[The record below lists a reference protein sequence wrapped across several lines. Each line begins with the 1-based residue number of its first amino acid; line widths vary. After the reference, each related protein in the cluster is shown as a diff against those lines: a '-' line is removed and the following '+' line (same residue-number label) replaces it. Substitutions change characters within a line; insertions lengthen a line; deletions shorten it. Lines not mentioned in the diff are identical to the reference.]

1 VSLVLLTLPTAGAK
15 WVAAPAPLMTRWGAA
30 VSPSTVQQS
39 EYPRPQ
45 FVRAQ
50 WQNLNGLWSYAITPM
65 DAPRPTTWNGK
76 ILVPFPMESALSG
89 VKKPLGE
96 TQQLWYRRTF
106 TVPPHWH
113 GQRLILHFGA
123 VDWKAQVWVNGQSVG
138 THFGGY
144 DAFSLDI
151 TAALKATGP
160 QELTLSVWDPSDA
173 GGQPR
178 GKQVGDPHEIWY
190 TASSG
195 LWQTVWL
202 EPVPVRAIESLKIVP
217 DIDRNE
223 VRLNVAA
230 TPGEHLRAVALDGSV
245 AVAEASGLA
254 GQPLTL
260 HLKHPKLWSPDQPF
274 LYRLKVELRRGDQVV
289 DQVSS
294 YFGMRKISLG
304 QDARGVTRIL
314 LNNRPLFQLGVLD
327 QGFWPDG
334 LYTAPSDAA
343 LRSDLMV
350 LKRLGFN
357 LVRKHVK
364 VEPERWYYWADK
376 LGLLV
381 WQDMPSGDAT
391 ADQGSGD
398 VARTDGSA
406 SEFEQELTRMIKTHQ
421 NHPSVVMWVLFNE
434 GWGQYDTARLTQRVR
449 HLDPTRLV
457 DSASG
462 WNDRGVGDVIDWH
475 RYPGPDAPDP
485 TRTRAAVLGEFGG
498 LGLPLAGHTWQD
510 QANWGYRT
518 FPDADTLTKAYEERV
533 AALAPLIQRGLSA
546 AVYTQMT
553 DVEIE
558 VNGLLTYDRAVLKMN
573 EGRVRAAHAT
583 LFKGKA
589 AR

>member
-1 VSLVLLTLPTAGAK
+1 MLNVLAGLLTLVLLALPDAGAT
-15 WVAAPAPLMTRWGAA
+15 WAAVPAPLMTRWGAA
-30 VSPSTVQQS
+30 VSPSTVQHS

-50 WQNLNGLWSYAITPM
+50 WQNLNGLWSYGITPT
-65 DAPRPTTWNGK
+65 DAPRPRTWTGK
-76 ILVPFPMESALSG
+76 ILVPFPVESALSG

-106 TVPPHWH
+106 TVPPHWR

-123 VDWKAQVWVNGQSVG
+123 ADWKAQVWVNGQPVG

-160 QELTLSVWDPSDA
+160 QELTVSVWDPNDA

-178 GKQVGDPHEIWY
+178 GKQVDDPREIWY

-202 EPVPVRAIESLKIVP
+202 EPVPVHAIGSLKIVP
-217 DIDRNE
+217 DIDRKE

-230 TPGEHLRAVALDGSV
+230 APGEHLRAVALDGSV
-245 AVAEASGLA
+245 VVAEASGLA

-260 HLKHPKLWSPDQPF
+260 HLKRPKLWSPGQPF
-274 LYRLKVELRRGDQVV
+274 LYRLKVELRRGDRVV

-391 ADQGSGD
+391 ADQGGGD

-406 SEFEQELTRMIKTHQ
+406 SEFEQELTQMIKTHQ

-449 HLDPTRLV
+449 QLDPTRLV

-510 QANWGYRT
+510 AGQ
-518 FPDADTLTKAYEERV
+518 L
-533 AALAPLIQRGLSA
+533 GLPHLPRCH
-546 AVYTQMT
+546 YL
-553 DVEIE
+553 DC
-558 VNGLLTYDRAVLKMN
+558 GL
-573 EGRVRAAHAT
+573 RAARRRPR
-583 LFKGKA
+583 A
-589 AR
+589 ADSARLECGGLHPDDRCRNRGERTADL